1 MLNQENWEH
10 WQRELPPG
18 LDVLDTIIVA
28 REAILKVLLLGQPD
42 QDQRREPSGKA
53 RRKTSSG
60 RRHQITRDW
69 YEPAADG
76 IGGQRE
82 FLQRHGSQ

>member
-10 WQRELPPG
+10 WQRELSPR

-42 QDQRREPSGKA
+42 QDQRGGPAAKRG
-53 RRKTSSG
+53 G
-60 RRHQITRDW
+60 RRRQDDDIK
-69 YEPAADG
+69 
-76 IGGQRE
+76 
-82 FLQRHGSQ
+82 